1 MSMYGSTRGYNP
13 GITMYKNMDIEN
25 MPKEQQPPK
34 DNGLVARKPTTTM
47 NKNMNYSNPAIRVAK
62 QMEVIRNF
70 RNNMKNGDT

>member
-25 MPKEQQPPK
+25 MPKSQEPSK
-34 DNGLVARKPTTTM
+34 EGGLLARKPTAMM

-70 RNNMKNGDT
+70 RNKMKNGDA

>member
-13 GITMYKNMDIEN
+13 GVTMYKNMDIEN
-25 MPKEQQPPK
+25 MPKDKEPSGEG
-34 DNGLVARKPTTTM
+34 GLLSRKSMNMM

-70 RNNMKNGDT
+70 RNSMKNGDA

>member
-1 MSMYGSTRGYNP
+1 MSMYGSTRGFNP

-25 MPKEQQPPK
+25 MPKDKQPSSEG
-34 DNGLVARKPTTTM
+34 GLLSRKSMNMM

-70 RNNMKNGDT
+70 RNKMKNGDA

>member
-25 MPKEQQPPK
+25 IPKAAAPSNEG
-34 DNGLVARKPTTTM
+34 GLLARKPMNSM
-47 NKNMNYSNPAIRVAK
+47 NKNMNYANPAIRVAK

-70 RNNMKNGDT
+70 RNKMKNGDA